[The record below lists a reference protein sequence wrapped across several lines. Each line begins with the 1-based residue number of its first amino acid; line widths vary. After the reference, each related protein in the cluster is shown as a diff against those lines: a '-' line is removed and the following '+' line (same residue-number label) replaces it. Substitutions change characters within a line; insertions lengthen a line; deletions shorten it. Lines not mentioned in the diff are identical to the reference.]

1 MGAEMTVDELLA
13 RVRKR
18 KVGMWVSSITSL
30 LFFFLF
36 WVTVNYAAKMDTWEV
51 RSRDSDPEGTI
62 VLYLSIMAVCFLL
75 MIVFSIKSILASRA
89 IEKHG
94 KALYENLK
102 DEVATLI
109 AAGDNTAEAVRRRMT
124 LEDQIKQMEAK
135 RKALR
140 I

>member
-1 MGAEMTVDELLA
+1 
-13 RVRKR
+13 
-18 KVGMWVSSITSL
+18 MWVSSITSL

-124 LEDQIKQMEAK
+124 LEDQIKQLETK